1 MQHSIGYVTGNYK
14 GAKADINVWVPNV
27 EIEGEFSLAQIWIL
41 SDPFG
46 DDRNTIE
53 AGWQAC

>member
-1 MQHSIGYVTGNYK
+1 MQHSVGTVTGDYN
-14 GAKADINVWVPNV
+14 GAKATINVWVPNV
-27 EIEGEFSLAQIWIL
+27 EIQGEFSLAQIWIL
-41 SDPFG
+41 SDLSG